1 MINGEPGINRK
12 RKTDDDQKD
21 SPGSAFKY
29 LGNNDIKEYVKDN
42 HIINGSPPG

>member
-1 MINGEPGINRK
+1 MIDGEPGINRK
-12 RKTDDDQKD
+12 RKTDDNQKD

-29 LGNNDIKEYVKDN
+29 LRNNDVKKDIKDN